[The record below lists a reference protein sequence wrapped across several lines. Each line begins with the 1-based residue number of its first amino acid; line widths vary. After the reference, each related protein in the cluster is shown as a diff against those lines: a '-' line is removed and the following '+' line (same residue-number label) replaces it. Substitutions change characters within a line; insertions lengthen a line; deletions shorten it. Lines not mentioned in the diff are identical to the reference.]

1 MQLHCTGLQRKL
13 LCLPLQG
20 HISLNS
26 IAIKNEQVSPGHTGI
41 LFCRANEHRLRGLG
55 SYCSALSGLNTT
67 STCGHM
73 LTYMVQR
80 RPTPPPP
87 PPPWL
92 PPPYGPYYAAFSPR
106 PPVVRVVWVVR
117 LFTWVVLTPAHP
129 PVVWWWVLGLTPPP
143 SPPL

>member
-1 MQLHCTGLQRKL
+1 MHLHCTGLQRKL

-73 LTYMVQR
+73 LTYMRQCGCSC
-80 RPTPPPP
+80 PLHT
-87 PPPWL
+87 
-92 PPPYGPYYAAFSPR
+92 
-106 PPVVRVVWVVR
+106 R
-117 LFTWVVLTPAHP
+117 LHNLANLQVPILD
-129 PVVWWWVLGLTPPP
+129 
-143 SPPL
+143 